1 MTDETGDVARKED
14 SRQSK
19 SARTEDNIKL
29 VQEIILSLEDQP
41 GTHFTPA
48 EIACKLNINLQS
60 VSRIID

>member
-19 SARTEDNIKL
+19 SPRTEDNIKL
-29 VQEIILSLEDQP
+29 VQKMILSLEDQP
-41 GTHFTPA
+41 GTHSTPA
-48 EIACKLNINLQS
+48 AIACELNINLQS